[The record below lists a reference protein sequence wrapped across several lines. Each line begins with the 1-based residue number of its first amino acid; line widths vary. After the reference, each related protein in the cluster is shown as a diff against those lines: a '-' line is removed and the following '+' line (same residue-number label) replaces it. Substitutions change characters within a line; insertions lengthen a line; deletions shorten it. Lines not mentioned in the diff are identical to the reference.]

1 MMMAGEW
8 ELSTPLRMLAAT
20 PVSHAAGG
28 IAIPTWIKGGEFHLL
43 PEFTPQKLL
52 AYVQRERI
60 TATFL
65 VPTMIYRLL
74 DEPTLRD
81 YDLGSLQTVI
91 YGAAPMS
98 PTRLAQALDVFGPV
112 FLQIYGQSEAPNCI
126 SFLSRGSHD
135 PNRPDRLASCG
146 VPHANLTVALLDDKG
161 REVMEGE
168 AGEICLRGPHIMA
181 GYWKRP
187 QETEEAL
194 AGGWLHT
201 GDIGRFDGDG
211 FLSIVDRKKDMIIS
225 GGFNVYP
232 REVEDAIT
240 THPAVAACAVVGLP
254 DAKWGEA
261 VSAVIVPRS
270 GQTIDAEAII
280 RLVRDRK
287 GATHA
292 PKHVFFVDQIPL
304 TPIGKP
310 DKKAVRK
317 LLAEKLN

>member
-1 MMMAGEW
+1 
-8 ELSTPLRMLAAT
+8 
-20 PVSHAAGG
+20 
-28 IAIPTWIKGGEFHLL
+28 
-43 PEFTPQKLL
+43 
-52 AYVQRERI
+52 
-60 TATFL
+60 
-65 VPTMIYRLL
+65 MIYRLL

-81 YDLGSLQTVI
+81 YDLSSLQTVI

-126 SFLSRGSHD
+126 SFLSRASHD
-135 PNRPDRLASCG
+135 PSRPDRLASCG
-146 VPHANLTVALLDDKG
+146 VPHANLTVALLDDQG
-161 REVMEGE
+161 REVTEGE

-254 DAKWGEA
+254 DSKWGEA

-317 LLAEKLN
+317 LLAEKLD